1 MKSLQQRHLG
11 CPRHE
16 YEEET
21 FLSDDMV
28 QESLRVDEEAASTT
42 STRGGGPP
50 STGTTS
56 MISTPLAL
64 DLSYRNISTIDKTI
78 SGYNLSTLI
87 LNNNKIDK
95 VMGLETLVNLRRLDL
110 SFNLIRRIEGL
121 GSLTNLEVLSFYVSN
136 RIFSC

>member
-1 MKSLQQRHLG
+1 MKSLQRRLLG
-11 CPRHE
+11 YPRHE

-42 STRGGGPP
+42 SNKGGGPP

-56 MISTPLAL
+56 MISAPLAL
-64 DLSYRNISTIDKTI
+64 DLSHRNISTIDKTI

-95 VMGLETLVNLRRLDL
+95 VMGLETLVNLRCLDL

-121 GSLTNLEVLSFYVSN
+121 GSLTKLEVLSFYVSN
-136 RIFSC
+136 QIFSC